1 MVVDADQVAP
11 LPDDVA
17 FDVAGALP
25 VAGVTAWMALTEYR
39 RIEPGRRALVL
50 GASGGVGQ
58 FAVQLAKRTCG
69 ADVVA
74 GVCSTKNLDLVRGLG
89 ADHALDYTAGDPLE
103 AARAHGPY
111 DVVVDCA
118 GTYAASRCRSLLAP
132 GGRHVMVAGDSIGM
146 MLQVV
151 VPPFRSRAILG
162 KPTRARLA
170 AVVAAVAAK
179 QLVVPI
185 SERMPLAEVEAA
197 HAKSMTGRMT
207 GKLVLL
213 AR

>member
-1 MVVDADQVAP
+1 
-11 LPDDVA
+11 
-17 FDVAGALP
+17 
-25 VAGVTAWMALTEYR
+25 
-39 RIEPGRRALVL
+39 
-50 GASGGVGQ
+50 
-58 FAVQLAKRTCG
+58 
-69 ADVVA
+69 
-74 GVCSTKNLDLVRGLG
+74 VCSAKNVELVRGLG
-89 ADHALDYTAGDPLE
+89 ADHAIDYTAGDPLE

-118 GTYAASRCRSLLAP
+118 GTYPASRCRSVLAP

-146 MLQVV
+146 MLQVM

-185 SERMPLAEVEAA
+185 SERMPLADVEAA